1 MAFSI
6 CFIGC
11 GNHAAKVH
19 GPSLVR
25 YAREHEGVA
34 LAACCDIDGVRAVR
48 FARDF
53 GFARTYSDIG
63 EMLRAERPDAVGM
76 AVPEAHTARLGAIV
90 LRAGIPLLLEKPP
103 GRTLEELH
111 TLLEAQRHGGAPA
124 SVAFN
129 RRHAPLARAL
139 RQRIAALPQGSVQC
153 LLYDMLRVD
162 RRDED
167 FSTTAIHA
175 IDAVGHLLGLGYR
188 EVRFHY
194 QPLPH
199 IGPTVTNVYLDC
211 TMHGGVV
218 ARINLCP
225 VAGVLAERVQV
236 HAQDHSLFL
245 QLPLWQGPDAPG
257 RLTHLVRDQAVLDA
271 SGEHICDGPEMFETD
286 GFYDE
291 TRSFYEA
298 VRAGQMHGNPL
309 GSAAQAVEIAQC
321 IRERRDI
328 FIETRM

>member
-1 MAFSI
+1 MAYSI

-11 GNHAAKVH
+11 GSHAAKVH
-19 GPSLVR
+19 GPSLAR
-25 YAREHEGVA
+25 YARKREGVV
-34 LAACCDIDGVRAVR
+34 LAACCDIDEERAAQ

-53 GFARTYSDIG
+53 GFARTYGDIG
-63 EMLRAERPDAVGM
+63 EMLHTERPDAVGM
-76 AVPEAHTARLGAIV
+76 AVPEAHAARLGAIV

-175 IDAVGHLLGLGYR
+175 IDTVGHLLGRGYQ
-188 EVRFHY
+188 EVRFQY

-199 IGPTVTNVYLDC
+199 IGPTVASIYLDC
-211 TMHGGVV
+211 TMHGGVI

-225 VAGVLAERVQV
+225 MAGVLAERVQV
-236 HAQDHSLFL
+236 HAQDQSLFL

-257 RLTHLVRDQAVLDA
+257 RLVHLVRGQAVLDA
-271 SGEHICDGPEMFETD
+271 SGEHISDGPEMFETD

-291 TRSFYEA
+291 NQAFYDA
-298 VRAGQMHGNPL
+298 VRAGHTPGDPL

-321 IRERRDI
+321 IRERREI
-328 FIETRM
+328 YRESK